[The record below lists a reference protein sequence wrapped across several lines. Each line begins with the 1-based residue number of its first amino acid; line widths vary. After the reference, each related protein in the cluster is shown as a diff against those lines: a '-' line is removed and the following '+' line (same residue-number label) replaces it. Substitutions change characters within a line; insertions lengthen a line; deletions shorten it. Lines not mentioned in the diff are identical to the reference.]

1 MGLSS
6 AQYTNLFE
14 IIGEYVQRI
23 NDFVTIISDLE
34 TDRTQIETE
43 MQANSAP
50 IDLYRDNTDV
60 FDGFKSSALSWIDTL
75 TSKVTDVLNN
85 DELVL
90 DNFNTTSGWDGIL
103 IELIADMKASSQ
115 TIKSSTVTIGAIT
128 ASKTNATAG
137 TVLLDKVLDGHNAP
151 SSAFSSYEDY
161 NGVDSELAPTSDSL
175 QIICVRDSVTGNAT
189 LDQEAFEWG
198 GSIGSEKYTTESS
211 GSNAGPTLRPLDSK
225 TASYFT
231 NAGFETWTDAS
242 TLGTWS
248 SDLTPDPTRSASP
261 YKGTYALSFVGN
273 GSAAWKIS
281 QALAASAVNRYRRY
295 CVACYVKGDATIT
308 SGELEITFE
317 GTGFTASS
325 SEKISMN
332 ASALA
337 AATSYTLKHFYINM
351 PTEIPSDF
359 KLVINMTNTLTSA
372 AVVSIDAL
380 NFGPVDYHG
389 GINAV
394 VISGAGKFRKDDNFT
409 FSVTNNDS
417 GVFQTFFRKGIG
429 IQLPSAGSPTIADSL
444 ASD

>member
-6 AQYTNLFE
+6 GQYTNLFE

-50 IDLYRDNTDV
+50 INLYRDNTDT
-60 FDGFKSSALSWIDTL
+60 FEGFKSSALSWISTL
-75 TSKVTDVLNN
+75 TSKANDVLNN

-90 DNFNTTSGWDGIL
+90 DNFNTTSGWNGIL
-103 IELIADMKASSQ
+103 TELIADMATASQ
-115 TIKSSTVTIGAIT
+115 TIKSNTVTIGSVT
-128 ASKTNATAG
+128 AAKTNSTAG
-137 TVLLDKVLDGHNAP
+137 TVLLDKVLDGYNSP

-161 NGVDSELAPTSDSL
+161 NGLDSELAPTSDSL
-175 QIICVRDSVTGNAT
+175 QIICTKDSVTGNST
-189 LDQEAFEWG
+189 LDKETFEWG
-198 GSIGSEKYTTESS
+198 GTIGSEVYTTDVS
-211 GSNAGPTLRPLDSK
+211 GSNSGPTLRPLDSK
-225 TASYFT
+225 TATYFT
-231 NAGFETWTDAS
+231 NADFETWTDGS
-242 TLGTWS
+242 TLGTWTK
-248 SDLTPDPTRSASP
+248 DLSPAPTRSASP

-273 GSAAWKIS
+273 GSSAWKLTQS
-281 QALAASAVNRYRRY
+281 LASGAVNRYRRY
-295 CVACYVKGDATIT
+295 CLACYIKGQSGIS
-308 SGELEITFE
+308 SGELEITLE

-325 SEKISMN
+325 SEKISLN
-332 ASALA
+332 AAALA
-337 AATSYTLKHFYINM
+337 AATDWTLKHFYINM

-359 KLVINMTNTLTSA
+359 KLAINMTNTLTSGKT
-372 AVVSIDAL
+372 VLVDAL

-394 VISGAGKFRKDDNFT
+394 IVSGAGKFRKDDKFT
-409 FSVTNNDS
+409 FAVSNNNS

-429 IQLPSAGSPTIADSL
+429 IQLPSAGSPTIADAL